1 LCERL
6 RVLKGML
13 RDLHKCHF
21 SGIEAR
27 IQAARD
33 RLTRVQHEL
42 RAWFS
47 DEGVLIVGR
56 VVAEYWELIIVEER
70 ILK

>member
-1 LCERL
+1 CARVEGLERDAPWAPQVTL
-6 RVLKGML
+6 
-13 RDLHKCHF
+13 F
-21 SGIEAR
+21 SVSSTYSSST
-27 IQAARD
+27 D
-33 RLTRVQHEL
+33 VLTRVQHEL